1 MNSHQKG
8 LHLNLIHRNMD
19 VSNFGE
25 NKKPPLCKGR
35 WVCEAN
41 SEGLKKSK
49 TIPQSATLT
58 APFTQDEG
66 TVLLYWHGITHI
78 KFIKV

>member
-8 LHLNLIHRNMD
+8 LHLNLMRRNMD
-19 VSNFGE
+19 MSKAVE

-35 WVCEAN
+35 WVCEVN

-58 APFTQDEG
+58 APVLPPLMRSIKGGGPPKVVEG
-66 TVLLYWHGITHI
+66 
-78 KFIKV
+78 